1 MTKPLSDNDLRLARV
16 FCKIVDC
23 GGIAAA
29 EASLGVGRSTISRQL
44 QDFETRLG
52 IVLCERG
59 RGGYRL
65 TEEGEQTLAYVEA
78 LLAAVD
84 NFSTDVAGL
93 SRDVVGKLKLGL
105 IDTSTS
111 DPRNPIRHVLKT
123 FQARAPNARLE
134 VSTGS
139 AKALERKVLEGQL
152 HFALIPEY
160 WQHEALE
167 TLPLYQERVG
177 LFAGSGHPIA
187 HQVRTGTP
195 LRRDEVLQHSLVFRG
210 LPEPPELHQRKSGFV
225 EGARSEATEAVLA
238 LVSAGLHLGFLPA
251 HLGLVA
257 ANDLVEILP
266 EAFSYEMPVSLIRKK
281 DRQPS
286 ALLKHFLKAAKQVAG
301 AR

>member
-1 MTKPLSDNDLRLARV
+1 MKKPLSDNDLRLARV

-52 IVLCERG
+52 VVLCERG
-59 RGGYRL
+59 RGGFRL
-65 TEEGEQTLAYVEA
+65 TQEGAQTLAYVEA

-93 SRDVVGKLKLGL
+93 SRDVVGKVKLGL

-111 DPRNPIRHVLKT
+111 DPRNPIRHILKT
-123 FQARAPNARLE
+123 FQTRAPNARLE
-134 VSTGS
+134 VSTGA
-139 AKALERKVLEGQL
+139 AKALERKVLDGQL

-160 WQHEALE
+160 WQHEGLE

-177 LFAGSGHPIA
+177 LFAGRGHPIA
-187 HQVRTGTP
+187 QRIQAGRPPT
-195 LRRDEVLQHSLVFRG
+195 RDEVLQHSLVFRG
-210 LPEPPELHQRKSGFV
+210 LPEPPELQQRKSGFV

-251 HLGLVA
+251 HLGQVA
-257 ANDLVEILP
+257 ANDLVELLP
-266 EAFSYEMPVSLIRKK
+266 EAFSYEMPISLIHRK
-281 DRQPS
+281 DRLPS